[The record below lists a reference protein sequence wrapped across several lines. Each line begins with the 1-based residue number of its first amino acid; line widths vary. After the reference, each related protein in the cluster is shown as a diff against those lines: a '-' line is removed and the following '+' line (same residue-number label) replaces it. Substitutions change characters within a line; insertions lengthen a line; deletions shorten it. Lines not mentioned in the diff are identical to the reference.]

1 MNRILRT
8 AGALQIAAYAVWII
22 LLAVMLDKSKYVVLD
37 IETNGLNSEKDD
49 ILSISFYLPDEQ
61 KEYTRFLPL
70 ELNPSINPSAFSINR
85 ITWIC

>member
-1 MNRILRT
+1 
-8 AGALQIAAYAVWII
+8 
-22 LLAVMLDKSKYVVLD
+22 MLDKSKYVVLD

-70 ELNPSINPSAFSINR
+70 ELNSSINSSAFSINR
-85 ITWIC
+85 ITVDMLKNQIHITQEEFNQIAKEYHLFEI